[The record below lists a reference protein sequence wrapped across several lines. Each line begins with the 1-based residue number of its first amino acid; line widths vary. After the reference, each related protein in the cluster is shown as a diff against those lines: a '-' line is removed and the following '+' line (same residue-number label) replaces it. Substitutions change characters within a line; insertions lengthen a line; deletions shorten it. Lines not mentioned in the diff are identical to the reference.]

1 AFVREAVVDAQG
13 REAAGRYKAPDREIE
28 VSVRANDFQGV
39 ARHEVYHAAEKTI
52 IGKDDAALVEKAFAP
67 NSAGH
72 KRVIEAVQK
81 DKALDDETR
90 RLIIEDMAA
99 HPEEIRAYGFQ
110 YFWDG
115 KLKSPKWLTRIW
127 DTVKEF

>member
-1 AFVREAVVDAQG
+1 
-13 REAAGRYKAPDREIE
+13 
-28 VSVRANDFQGV
+28 
-39 ARHEVYHAAEKTI
+39 
-52 IGKDDAALVEKAFAP
+52 AFAP

-81 DKALDDETR
+81 DKALDDEAR

-127 DTVKEF
+127 DTVKEFLERVNNGLRGKGFVSAFDVMRSVKSGTLAKTGKARIMGAEK